1 MYTIKSQPVSV
12 SYGINIPKHDQ
23 EGRVVTAEFRDFYL
37 ISAYFPNAGQDL
49 KRLEYRTQEWHNDFK
64 NYMSNMKT
72 KGKGRFRCSS

>member
-12 SYGINIPKHDQ
+12 SYGINIPKRDQ

-37 ISAYFPNAGQDL
+37 ISAYFPN
-49 KRLEYRTQEWHNDFK
+49 RLAYRTQEWHNDFK